1 MVNLLMRAFSLEM
14 AGIREKYGD
23 GIYVLGSRECS
34 HLKGQK

>member
-1 MVNLLMRAFSLEM
+1 MKAFSLEM